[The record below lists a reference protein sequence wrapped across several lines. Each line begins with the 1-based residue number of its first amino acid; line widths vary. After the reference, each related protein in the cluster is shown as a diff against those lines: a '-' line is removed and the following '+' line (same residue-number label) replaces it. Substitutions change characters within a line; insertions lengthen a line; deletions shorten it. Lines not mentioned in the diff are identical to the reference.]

1 MVKKLSIAFIVAI
14 LPLTLF
20 AAETK
25 VALSFATAEGMGEKI
40 GEITI
45 SETKYGLVFTPSL
58 KGVPAGIHG
67 FHVHVNPSCEPSKAP
82 DGKVTPAG
90 AAGGHFDPKATNAH
104 KGPYSD
110 EGHLGDLPALYADAN
125 GDVTTPV
132 LAPKLTS
139 LDQIKGRSLM
149 LHAGGDNHSD
159 HPAVLGGGGARVA
172 CGVIK

>member
-1 MVKKLSIAFIVAI
+1 MIKKISLAFIVAT
-14 LPLTLF
+14 LPLALF

-25 VALSFATAEGMGEKI
+25 VALSLATSEGVGEKI
-40 GEITI
+40 GEVTI
-45 SETKYGLVFTPSL
+45 SETKYGLVFTPSI
-58 KGVPAGIHG
+58 KGVPAGVHG
-67 FHVHVNPSCEPSKAP
+67 FHVHANPSCEPLKAA

-110 EGHLGDLPALYADAN
+110 DGHLGDLPALYADAN
-125 GDVTTPV
+125 GDITTPV
-132 LAPKLTS
+132 LAPRLTS
-139 LDQIKGRSLM
+139 LDQIKEHALM

-159 HPAVLGGGGARVA
+159 HPAMLGGGGARVA